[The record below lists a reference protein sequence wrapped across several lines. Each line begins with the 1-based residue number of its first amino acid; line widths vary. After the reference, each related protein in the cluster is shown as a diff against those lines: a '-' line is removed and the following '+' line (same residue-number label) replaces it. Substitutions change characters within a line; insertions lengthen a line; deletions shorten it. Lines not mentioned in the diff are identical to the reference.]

1 MGGSDGSPNLALVIS
16 QIWSAGLIQ
25 SRGLICSAPTDT
37 GEFIWS
43 SSWRPQRRTAG
54 LDATARRRPQ
64 WGQLCLWAL
73 PAVTDYLL
81 GLKLSWVLFLIHFTD
96 LSLSVPQQFI
106 SCHGSFWL
114 FKHAQNNGA
123 AHFLQSWSHK
133 STFPRHEPAQ
143 TQTRSKPLIE

>member
-54 LDATARRRPQ
+54 LDATARHRPQ
-64 WGQLCLWAL
+64 WELLCLWAL

-106 SCHGSFWL
+106 SCHEVSGSSNTLKITVLHISSNPDLIKVL
-114 FKHAQNNGA
+114 FHATSQRKHKP
-123 AHFLQSWSHK
+123 S
-133 STFPRHEPAQ
+133 
-143 TQTRSKPLIE
+143 RSP